1 MCGFSLHVC
10 VQCKMMRV
18 CAVTYTEVGHVS
30 VYVCVCVMCVC
41 TFLNLE
47 LFELWIE

>member
-10 VQCKMMRV
+10 VQCEMMRV

-30 VYVCVCVMCVC
+30 VYVCVCNVSVYI
-41 TFLNLE
+41 
-47 LFELWIE
+47 FELRTF